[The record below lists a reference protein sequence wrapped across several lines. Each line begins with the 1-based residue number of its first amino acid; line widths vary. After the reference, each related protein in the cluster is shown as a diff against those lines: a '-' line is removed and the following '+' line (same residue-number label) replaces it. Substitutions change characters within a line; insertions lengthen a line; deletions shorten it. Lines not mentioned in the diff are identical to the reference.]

1 MTALKPKKDNPVN
14 DLEQML
20 TDKEVANVLKISRS
34 SVWRLAKLGKLPKPV
49 KVGLNAARWKKS
61 ELKTWIDAAS

>member
-1 MTALKPKKDNPVN
+1 MN

-20 TDKEVANVLKISRS
+20 TDKEVANVLKLSRS

-49 KVGLNAARWKKS
+49 KVGLNAARWKQS
-61 ELKTWIDAAS
+61 ELKAWMEAA

>member
-1 MTALKPKKDNPVN
+1 MN

-20 TDKEVANVLKISRS
+20 TDKEVAGVLKLSRS
-34 SVWRLAKLGKLPKPV
+34 SVWRLARAGKLPKPV

-61 ELKTWIDAAS
+61 ELKAFMEAAA

>member
-1 MTALKPKKDNPVN
+1 MN

-20 TDKEVANVLKISRS
+20 TDKEVASTLKLSRS
-34 SVWRLAKLGKLPKPV
+34 SVWRLAKLGKLPQPV

-61 ELKTWIDAAS
+61 ELKTWMAAA